1 MASDLDQYLEGIGIN
16 VDDEQE
22 TFEPAL
28 PDDDVQDMNQGLAQ
42 PLVPSDGSVRERCE
56 SFLVHLLLNIDP
68 AFAVEVGQERDNEVY
83 VDIEGGNAGK
93 IIGRGGRTLAAL
105 EYVTNTVINRHTS
118 ERVRVNIDVGGYKRR
133 RDEKLRNTAK
143 KLASKVRRTGV
154 AVELDPMSAAERRV
168 VHMVIADEA
177 GVNSEST
184 GEGENRRL
192 AIKPVNR

>member
-16 VDDEQE
+16 VDDKEE
-22 TFEPAL
+22 AFEPAL

-42 PLVPSDGSVRERCE
+42 PIVPSDGSVRERCE

-68 AFAVEVGQERDNEVY
+68 AFAVDVDEERDNEVY

-105 EYVTNTVINRHTS
+105 EYVTNTVINRNTR
-118 ERVRVNIDVGGYKRR
+118 ERVRINIDVGGYKRR

-143 KLASKVRRTGV
+143 KLASKVRRTGL

-177 GVNSEST
+177 GVYSEST
-184 GEGENRRL
+184 GEGADRRL
-192 AIKPVNR
+192 AIKPER

>member
-16 VDDEQE
+16 VDDEE
-22 TFEPAL
+22 EAFEPPL

-42 PLVPSDGSVRERCE
+42 PLMPSDGSVRERCE

-68 AFAVEVGQERDNEVY
+68 AFAVDVGEERENEVY

-93 IIGRGGRTLAAL
+93 IIGRGGRTLTAL
-105 EYVTNTVINRHTS
+105 EYVTNTVINRNAQQ
-118 ERVRVNIDVGGYKRR
+118 RVRINIDVGGYKRR

-143 KLASKVRRTGV
+143 KLASKVRRSGV

-168 VHMVIADEA
+168 MHMAIAEEA
-177 GVNSEST
+177 GVYSEST
-184 GEGENRRL
+184 GEGADRRL
-192 AIKPVNR
+192 AIKPER

>member
-16 VDDEQE
+16 VDDEE
-22 TFEPAL
+22 EAFEPAL

-42 PLVPSDGSVRERCE
+42 PIVPSDGSVRERCE

-68 AFAVEVGQERDNEVY
+68 AFAVDVGEERDNEVY

-105 EYVTNTVINRHTS
+105 EYVTNTVINRNTR
-118 ERVRVNIDVGGYKRR
+118 ERVRINIDVGGYKRR
-133 RDEKLRNTAK
+133 RDEKLGNTAK

-177 GVNSEST
+177 GVYSEST
-184 GEGENRRL
+184 GEGADRRL
-192 AIKPVNR
+192 AIKPER

>member
-16 VDDEQE
+16 VDDEE
-22 TFEPAL
+22 EVFEPPL

-42 PLVPSDGSVRERCE
+42 PLVPSEGSVRERCE

-68 AFAVEVGQERDNEVY
+68 AFAVDVAEEHDGEVY

-105 EYVTNTVINRHTS
+105 EYVTNTVINRNTR
-118 ERVRVNIDVGGYKRR
+118 ERVRINIDVGGYKRR
-133 RDEKLRNTAK
+133 RDDKLRNTAK
-143 KLASKVRRTGV
+143 KFASKVRRTGV

-177 GVNSEST
+177 GVYSEST
-184 GEGENRRL
+184 GEGADRRL
-192 AIKPVNR
+192 VIKPE

>member
-16 VDDEQE
+16 VDDEE
-22 TFEPAL
+22 EAFEPPL

-68 AFAVEVGQERDNEVY
+68 AFAVDVGEERENEVH

-93 IIGRGGRTLAAL
+93 IIGRGGRTLMAL
-105 EYVTNTVINRHTS
+105 EYVTNTVINRNAQQ
-118 ERVRVNIDVGGYKRR
+118 RVRINIDVGGYKRR

-168 VHMVIADEA
+168 VHMAIAEEA
-177 GVNSEST
+177 GVYSEST
-184 GEGENRRL
+184 GEGADRRL
-192 AIKPVNR
+192 AIKPER

>member
-16 VDDEQE
+16 VDDKEE
-22 TFEPAL
+22 AFEPAL

-42 PLVPSDGSVRERCE
+42 PIVPSDGSVRERCE

-68 AFAVEVGQERDNEVY
+68 AFAVDVGEERDNEVY

-105 EYVTNTVINRHTS
+105 EYVTNTVINRNTR
-118 ERVRVNIDVGGYKRR
+118 ERVRINIDVGGYKRR

-143 KLASKVRRTGV
+143 KLASKVRRTGL

-177 GVNSEST
+177 GVYSEST
-184 GEGENRRL
+184 GEGADRRL
-192 AIKPVNR
+192 AIKPER